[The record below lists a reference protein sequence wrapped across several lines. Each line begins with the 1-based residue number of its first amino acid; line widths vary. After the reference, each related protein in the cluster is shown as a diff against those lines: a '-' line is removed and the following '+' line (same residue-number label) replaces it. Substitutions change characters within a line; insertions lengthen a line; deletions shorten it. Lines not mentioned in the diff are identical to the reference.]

1 MTGLSDE
8 AIGRLCAVANWPEF
22 ASERYTVTE
31 EIGRGGMGTVYA
43 AIDGAL
49 GREVA
54 LKVSNTVAS
63 APFERRIAAEARAL
77 ARLEHPGI
85 VPVHDV
91 GRLTDG
97 RLFYVM
103 KRVHGSTLREYLGH
117 ESDLSERLRI
127 FERICEAVAFA
138 HARRILHRDLKPDNV
153 MIGAFGE
160 VMVMDWGVAKSL
172 LPDGVEH
179 AAVGGVSA
187 ETLLDPEAA
196 RTNLGTVVG
205 THGFMAPEQA
215 RGETDD
221 LDERADVYG
230 LGAIL
235 LALLAKRET
244 PVPAGIP
251 APRILEGAR
260 SIPRPLR
267 SVCARALAAN
277 PADRYPSASALGD
290 DVARYRAGQA
300 VHAHR
305 ETPLERAGRVVKV
318 YRTPIVLVLAYM
330 IMRAFIAFRIGR

>member
-1 MTGLSDE
+1 MTELSDD

-22 ASERYTVTE
+22 ASERYTVTK

-117 ESDLSERLRI
+117 DSDLSERLRI
-127 FERICEAVAFA
+127 FERVCEAVAFA

-172 LPDGVEH
+172 SPDGVERTAGEDRPSGRASTRSRTH
-179 AAVGGVSA
+179 QPRDRGR
-187 ETLLDPEAA
+187 DA
-196 RTNLGTVVG
+196 RI
-205 THGFMAPEQA
+205 HGA
-215 RGETDD
+215 
-221 LDERADVYG
+221 
-230 LGAIL
+230 GA
-235 LALLAKRET
+235 
-244 PVPAGIP
+244 
-251 APRILEGAR
+251 GAR
-260 SIPRPLR
+260 RDGRPGRAGRRLR
-267 SVCARALAAN
+267 SRRHPSR
-277 PADRYPSASALGD
+277 PADEARNPDSARRPRARPSQADRVDSSTASVG
-290 DVARYRAGQA
+290 VRPRAGGESGRSLPVSVGA
-300 VHAHR
+300 GRRCRAISCRTSVHAHR
-305 ETPLERAGRVVKV
+305 ETALERAGRVVKV
-318 YRTPIVLVLAYM
+318 YRTPIALVLAYM
-330 IMRAFIAFRIGR
+330 IMRALVAFGIGR